1 MLRLDPSLSQNY
13 PGTELQAA
21 WTGQSQAEM
30 LTSAGSLPG
39 SGQVQ
44 AGTVG
49 VIRLSRRRVAAATS
63 LTHSTESTGQSVQA
77 GS

>member
-1 MLRLDPSLSQNY
+1 MLRLDPSPSQNY

-49 VIRLSRRRVAAATS
+49 VIRLSRRRVAAAS